1 MLRSRGPYYILQKFI
16 RAYVRAT
23 VQFSVSKWEDTIS
36 RILVKRNIFIN
47 IAKGIQVYKLI
58 HDYRLYEFEK

>member
-16 RAYVRAT
+16 RTYVRAT
-23 VQFSVSKWEDTIS
+23 VQFSVSKWKDTIS
-36 RILVKRNIFIN
+36 RTLVKRNIFIN

>member
-1 MLRSRGPYYILQKFI
+1 MGGHDFADPCEEK
-16 RAYVRAT
+16 
-23 VQFSVSKWEDTIS
+23 
-36 RILVKRNIFIN
+36 FIN